1 MMPEQKVQTLTCW
14 TWGCSDYESL
24 REGGEQHRRRRPDIT
39 EEEEEEETKAA
50 IGSSLPSIVGA
61 PSVDGG
67 FLYLV
72 PVESQ
77 RDLALLEQD
86 LWGFF
91 IGPNDAE
98 VAVQGRVIIRTC
110 TKVCCLDERSMVFRP
125 PFALRT
131 GHIRPPPFRAVR
143 LDPLIE
149 SFRARPAF
157 ARASRLVLPP
167 VAARRRRYA
176 SASSSSFLFLFLHRH
191 FFFLPS
197 LPSFLFFLFET
208 SPMYQCFVCQC
219 FMVTARKEVYSSG
232 KTTENPTELKHDV
245 AYGPYDDVAL
255 FPLFCRFYSL
265 CFHDYFPTDIAAYPY
280 CHWKRPVGRGG
291 ARSPRPQLETR
302 FRDESAPTTSGVANQ
317 VGNPC
322 VTVAHER
329 GQRPWPT

>member
-1 MMPEQKVQTLTCW
+1 MMLEQKVQTLTCW

-24 REGGEQHRRRRPDIT
+24 REGGEQQRRRRPDIT

-91 IGPNDAE
+91 IGPKDAE

-110 TKVCCLDERSMVFRP
+110 
-125 PFALRT
+125 
-131 GHIRPPPFRAVR
+131 
-143 LDPLIE
+143 
-149 SFRARPAF
+149 
-157 ARASRLVLPP
+157 
-167 VAARRRRYA
+167 
-176 SASSSSFLFLFLHRH
+176 
-191 FFFLPS
+191 
-197 LPSFLFFLFET
+197 
-208 SPMYQCFVCQC
+208 
-219 FMVTARKEVYSSG
+219 FMVTAWKEVYSSG

-255 FPLFCRFYSL
+255 FPLFLSSCFYSV

-302 FRDESAPTTSGVANQ
+302 FRDGKGRWRRESAPTTSGVANQ
-317 VGNPC
+317 VRNPC